1 MRAGKGLL
9 VGTPAPEIHLR
20 ILRYQWGQ
28 ALQSYTTSEFD
39 AVCMPTHT
47 PGEIVVSGGHV
58 LPGYVNGHGD
68 EETKFRVDNTIW
80 HRTGDMGYLDAQGRL
95 WLLGRCAARIKD
107 QHGTLYPFT
116 VECVISSHPA
126 IRRSATAAFH
136 EQRILALELEKH
148 ASSPDLQAISQSVAW
163 ANFDAIRI
171 YKHLPVD
178 KRHNAK
184 IDYPALRQ
192 LLETDLNA

>member
-1 MRAGKGLL
+1 
-9 VGTPAPEIHLR
+9 
-20 ILRYQWGQ
+20 GQ
-28 ALQSYTTSEFD
+28 ALQSYTPSEFD

-58 LPGYVNGHGD
+58 LPGYVNGRGD

-80 HRTGDMGYLDAQGRL
+80 HRTGDMGYLDTQGRL

-116 VECVISSHPA
+116 VECAISSHSA
-126 IRRSATAAFH
+126 IRRSAVAAFH
-136 EQRILALELEKH
+136 KQRILALELEKH
-148 ASSPDLQAISQSVAW
+148 APSPDLQAIDRSVAW

-184 IDYPALRQ
+184 IDYPALSQ
-192 LLETDLNA
+192 LLEADLSAHTAYK